1 MTTPV
6 WLTIALPLAGAAIL
20 LLGGRRTN
28 GWGHLLGCA
37 ASLGSFVV
45 GAVLFTDMLGR
56 DAEHR
61 TIHEALF
68 SWVPVAGLQVDFGLH
83 LDQLSMCFVLLI
95 TGVGSLIHI
104 YSIGYMAEDPERRR
118 FFAFLNL
125 FLSAMLLLVLA
136 DNYLGLYVGWEGV
149 GLASYLLIGF
159 WAHKPSAATAAKKA
173 FVVNRVGDIGL
184 AIALMVMFA
193 YIGSISF
200 EGVFAAAPQ
209 VSEGVL
215 TAIGLLLLLAA
226 CGKSAQ
232 VPLQSWL
239 GDAMEGPTPVSAL
252 IHAATMV
259 TAGVYLI
266 VRSGPVFD
274 LAPNAQL
281 GVVIVG
287 AVTLLFGA
295 IVGCAK
301 DDIKKAL
308 AASTMS
314 QIGYMVLAAGL
325 GPAGYAFAIMH
336 LLTHG
341 FFKAGLFLGAGS
353 VMHGMN
359 DEVDM
364 RRYGGLRKALPITF
378 ATFGLGYLAII
389 GVPPLAGFFSKDG
402 IIEAALGAGG
412 AKGIILGGATILGA
426 GITAFYMTRVML
438 MTFFGEKRWAP
449 ERATP
454 HPHESPKVMTWPMIL
469 LAIGSVVSGGA
480 LAIGGTLEH
489 WLEPVV
495 GSHEIHHVAPV
506 WVVTTVILTVV
517 AVGILIAY
525 RMYGMRPVPEEVPA
539 GSALTVAARKD
550 LYGDALNE
558 EVFMRPGQLGRRG
571 AGRDRRRGCGRCD
584 DRARRPG
591 VAHILRIAAVADRLR
606 PLLRVVDAGRR
617 ASWSSAR
624 SWRCNCGDLIPVV
637 DGAVGGADGRRGRGD
652 PAARV
657 AARGVQVAGAGD
669 LDRGAGHHG
678 AARGELRS
686 RR

>member
-1 MTTPV
+1 MMTPV
-6 WLTIALPLAGAAIL
+6 WLTIALPLAGAVIL

-45 GAVLFTDMLGR
+45 GAVLFADMLGR
-56 DAEHR
+56 EAEHR
-61 TIHEALF
+61 TVHETLF
-68 SWVPVAGLQVDFGLH
+68 SWVPVAGLQVDFGMQ

-104 YSIGYMAEDPERRR
+104 YSIGYMATDPERRR
-118 FFAFLNL
+118 FFAYLNL

-159 WAHKPSAATAAKKA
+159 WSHKPSAATAAKKA
-173 FVVNRVGDIGL
+173 FIVNRVGDIGL
-184 AIALMVMFA
+184 AVALMVMFA

-274 LAPNAQL
+274 LAPTAQL

-295 IVGCAK
+295 IIGCAK

-412 AKGIILGGATILGA
+412 VKGIILGGTAILGA

-449 ERATP
+449 DA

-469 LAIGSVVSGGA
+469 LAIGSVFSGA
-480 LAIGGTLEH
+480 LFAIGGTLEH

-495 GSHEIHHVAPV
+495 GAHEIHHVAPV
-506 WVVTTVILTVV
+506 WVVTTVILAVV
-517 AVGILIAY
+517 AVGIVIAY
-525 RMYGMRPVPEEVPA
+525 RMYGSRSVPEEVPA
-539 GSALTVAARKD
+539 GSALTMAARRD
-550 LYGDALNE
+550 LYGDAFNE
-558 EVFMRPGQLGRRG
+558 EVFMRPGQAVTKGLVEI
-571 AGRDRRRGCGRCD
+571 D
-584 DRARRPG
+584 DEA
-591 VAHILRIAAVADRLR
+591 
-606 PLLRVVDAGRR
+606 
-617 ASWSSAR
+617 
-624 SWRCNCGDLIPVV
+624 V
-637 DGAVGGADGRRGRGD
+637 DGAGTGL
-652 PAARV
+652 AALVSRSSGSLRLMETGY
-657 AARGVQVAGAGD
+657 ARSYALSMLAGAV
-669 LDRGAGHHG
+669 LVIGAIL
-678 AARGELRS
+678 AVQWW
-686 RR
+686 

>member
-1 MTTPV
+1 MTTLV
-6 WLTIALPLAGAAIL
+6 WLTIALPAAGAAIL
-20 LLGGRRTN
+20 LLAGRRSD

-37 ASLGSFVV
+37 AAIASFVV
-45 GAVLFTDMLGR
+45 GAVLFADMLGR

-61 TIHEALF
+61 ALQETLF
-68 SWVPVAGLQVDFGLH
+68 SWVPVAGLQVDFGLQ

-95 TGVGSLIHI
+95 TGVGSLIHV
-104 YSIGYMAEDPERRR
+104 YSVGYMAEDPERRK
-118 FFAFLNL
+118 FFAYLNL
-125 FLSAMLLLVLA
+125 FLAAMLLLVLA
-136 DNYLGLYVGWEGV
+136 DNFLGLYVGWEGV

-173 FVVNRVGDIGL
+173 FVVNRVGDMGL

-200 EGVFAAAPQ
+200 EAVFAAAPQ
-209 VSEGVL
+209 LGEGTL
-215 TAIGLLLLLAA
+215 TAIGLLLLLGA

-266 VRSGPVFD
+266 VRSGPIFD
-274 LAPNAQL
+274 LAPAAQL

-314 QIGYMVLAAGL
+314 QIGYMVLGAGL

-353 VMHGMN
+353 VMHAMN

-364 RRYGGLRKALPITF
+364 RRYGALRAILPITF
-378 ATFGLGYLAII
+378 VTFGLGYLAII

-412 AKGIILGGATILGA
+412 AKGIILGGAAILGA
-426 GITAFYMTRVML
+426 GITAFYMSRVMI
-438 MTFFGEKRWAP
+438 MTFFGERRWADD
-449 ERATP
+449 A
-454 HPHESPKVMTWPMIL
+454 HPHEAPAVMTWPMIL

-480 LAIGGTLEH
+480 LAIGGTLQH

-495 GSHEIHHVAPV
+495 GAHEAHHAVPV
-506 WVVTTVILTVV
+506 WVVTTVVLAVV
-517 AVGILIAY
+517 AAGIAIAY
-525 RMYGMRPVPEEVPA
+525 RMYAIRPVPEEVPT
-539 GSALTVAARKD
+539 GSALAVAARND
-550 LYGDALNE
+550 LYGDAFNE
-558 EVFMRPGQLGRRG
+558 RVFMQPGQALTTGLVEI
-571 AGRDRRRGCGRCD
+571 D
-584 DRARRPG
+584 DEA
-591 VAHILRIAAVADRLR
+591 
-606 PLLRVVDAGRR
+606 
-617 ASWSSAR
+617 
-624 SWRCNCGDLIPVV
+624 V
-637 DGAVGGADGRRGRGD
+637 DGAATGLAALVGRVSDGLRQLQTGFARSYALSMLAGA
-652 PAARV
+652 ALVV
-657 AARGVQVAGAGD
+657 AAILAVR
-669 LDRGAGHHG
+669 LW
-678 AARGELRS
+678 
-686 RR
+686 